1 MRNKMITLCPTSY
14 ELAQKMP
21 NFSAWVRQK
30 VLQHQTNVVS
40 NKPDRELMHSECGNF
55 SLATWKPLIDGTFA
69 YVADCECGS
78 LVTWRV
84 N

>member
-21 NFSAWVRQK
+21 NFSSWVRRM
-30 VLQHQTNVVS
+30 VLQERGMTGATR
-40 NKPDRELMHSECGNF
+40 PDREMLHQACGNF
-55 SLATWKPLIDGTFA
+55 SIASWKPLIDGTFGW
-69 YVADCECGS
+69 VADCECGS
-78 LVTWRV
+78 LVTWRE